1 VGKCQKRRIR
11 KNVNNFV
18 SKTLSSLSGEE
29 KKKVDSLTK
38 EQILQL
44 RSTLYRLNQKKNL
57 TKKEELLKE
66 KLLKKLKNLD
76 ETLGE

>member
-1 VGKCQKRRIR
+1 MQKKKNLKKCKKIL
-11 KNVNNFV
+11 
-18 SKTLSSLSGEE
+18 TLTSNSSLSGDE
-29 KKKVDSLTK
+29 KKKVDTLTK

-76 ETLGE
+76 VTLGE